1 MCVQPYPGRFGP
13 KHWQTSIAEKE
24 RRALLM
30 AEQLAAAGLRPTVY
44 HNVVLRYGGQPVAE
58 HDPLKELPTEEW
70 DLEGSN
76 RWACVALNKGRFVV
90 NGAFLW
96 ADGAWHLACTCWVQG
111 PSPACLFCSRR
122 YVWMALQGEPWS
134 PDTHA
139 KHPPAMRAA
148 FRAAL
153 LCVARCTKVGC
164 RTPGCW
170 AFHANQSGW
179 CCLYCIASRAGL
191 CSCSAAVS
199 VFLAGRTRAFAPP
212 LGSVSVLPCSRC
224 GAGGGRQGGAHH
236 TAACCN

>member
-1 MCVQPYPGRFGP
+1 MGGCLLGKGPDCGQSSGQVQPG
-13 KHWQTSIAEKE
+13 H
-24 RRALLM
+24 
-30 AEQLAAAGLRPTVY
+30 V
-44 HNVVLRYGGQPVAE
+44 
-58 HDPLKELPTEEW
+58 
-70 DLEGSN
+70 
-76 RWACVALNKGRFVV
+76 
-90 NGAFLW
+90 
-96 ADGAWHLACTCWVQG
+96 ACTCWVQG

-122 YVWMALQGEPWS
+122 YVWIALQGEPWS

-179 CCLYCIASRAGL
+179 CCLCCIASRARL
-191 CSCSAAVS
+191 CSCSAAAS

-224 GAGGGRQGGAHH
+224 GAGGGRQGGAHN
-236 TAACCN
+236 TAACCDQRAAGWRSAGDSSPATRRAAAHSAPCSLAAVSLGAQGGGAAGVARRCQRWGSGSRKERSLWVLERSTENK